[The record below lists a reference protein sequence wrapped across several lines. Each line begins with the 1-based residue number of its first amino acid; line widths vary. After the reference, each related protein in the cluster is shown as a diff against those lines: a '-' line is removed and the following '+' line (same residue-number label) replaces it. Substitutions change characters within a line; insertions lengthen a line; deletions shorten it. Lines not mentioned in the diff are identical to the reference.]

1 MDTAAANASISKPNV
16 MDDVEDA
23 MVEDTCTCSH
33 SDLLISVDAVK
44 VIYSNANSQL
54 SNFNMNDKFANANP
68 EPERIIKRRR
78 KNGWNG
84 ISERKDG
91 KSKKNTTNPIL
102 PTEKRSTMISPLKT

>member
-16 MDDVEDA
+16 MDAVEDA

-54 SNFNMNDKFANANP
+54 SN
-68 EPERIIKRRR
+68 
-78 KNGWNG
+78 
-84 ISERKDG
+84 
-91 KSKKNTTNPIL
+91 
-102 PTEKRSTMISPLKT
+102 

>member
-1 MDTAAANASISKPNV
+1 MSWFKDTRA
-16 MDDVEDA
+16 D
-23 MVEDTCTCSH
+23 SH
-33 SDLLISVDAVK
+33 SGLTISVDAVE
-44 VIYSNANSQL
+44 VADSNANIQL
-54 SNFNMNDKFANANP
+54 SNSNMNDDVANANP